1 MSEIVVKYQ
10 VTDKEGKVLPEHS
23 TYSHSFAT
31 VELAEKWIEEEGE
44 GFVQACLID
53 SENLGGEGIA
63 DDLLIVRV
71 NGFPVVDEEVL
82 LYV

>member
-10 VTDKEGKVLPEHS
+10 ARDEEGKVLPKHS
-23 TYSHSFAT
+23 TYSHSFET
-31 VELAEKWIEEEGE
+31 VEIAEKWIEEEGE
-44 GFVQACLID
+44 GFIQACLID
-53 SENLGGEGIA
+53 SENLGGGFSA

-71 NGFPVVDEEVL
+71 NGFPVVEEEVL